1 MKPNWVLTKD
11 ERERRFRKSKAKKLK
26 TEDDASSDQVVLTRE
41 ENVLFMIPGPNQ
53 MVSKALM
60 LQPVNIKHET
70 MSEMP
75 DPSIDQNLNAE
86 CAQVVEGA
94 QSLPLL
100 SAKASPCATAVP
112 VSSLSSL
119 VTDTPNGNQVGSTIS
134 LTPVSSSQRFV
145 KLCYPSNGNSPIVTT
160 VTPETTVTRWYMSP
174 DSEPATP
181 APLDLSGD
189 EDNQSVYSRTS
200 GSERDE
206 PSPVNVVGIYSEPD
220 IKFSQEELFTLN
232 KMVEEHDLQYRS
244 ISFGEQLIKEI
255 IMCSMFGIPITQ
267 NAALSGYKLTVA
279 RIQKIADHLD
289 TFKGLTTNDQ
299 TILLKENA
307 DLLVSLRGA
316 IFFDSRKRGVNQ
328 VLVSMGVEDMESIK
342 TMFAPLIRDREQS
355 LKYIEYSNFNSIQK
369 VEKSP
374 TEQRYNF
381 LQSKVAET
389 IGDDTII
396 SVLLTYIILYS
407 PDFCS
412 LQQHRR
418 IEMIQEQYI
427 RMLERYISMKSVGP
441 SAHAHDLAA
450 TLENVTRIRE
460 MADIKKNRAFTQ
472 QQQ

>member
-1 MKPNWVLTKD
+1 MKPNWVLTPD

-26 TEDDASSDQVVLTRE
+26 IEDDASSDQVVLNRE

-60 LQPVNIKHET
+60 LQPVNIKNET
-70 MSEMP
+70 MSEIP
-75 DPSIDQNLNAE
+75 DPSSGQNLNTG
-86 CAQVVEGA
+86 CDQIVEGA

-100 SAKASPCATAVP
+100 SAKASPSAVP

-119 VTDTPNGNQVGSTIS
+119 VTDTPNSSQVGSTIS
-134 LTPVSSSQRFV
+134 LIPVSSSQRFV

-160 VTPETTVTRWYMSP
+160 VAPETTVTRWYMSP
-174 DSEPATP
+174 ESGPATP

-189 EDNQSVYSRTS
+189 EDNQSVYSRSS

-220 IKFSQEELFTLN
+220 IKFSQEELLTLN
-232 KMVEEHDLQYRS
+232 KMVDEHDQQYRS

-267 NAALSGYKLTVA
+267 GAALSGYKLTVA

-289 TFKGLTTNDQ
+289 TFKSLATNDQ
-299 TILLKENA
+299 TSLLKENA

-316 IFFDSRKRGVNQ
+316 IFFDSRKKGVNQ

-389 IGDDTII
+389 IGDDTIV

-427 RMLERYISMKSVGP
+427 RMLERYISMKSIGP
-441 SAHAHDLAA
+441 SAHAYDLAS